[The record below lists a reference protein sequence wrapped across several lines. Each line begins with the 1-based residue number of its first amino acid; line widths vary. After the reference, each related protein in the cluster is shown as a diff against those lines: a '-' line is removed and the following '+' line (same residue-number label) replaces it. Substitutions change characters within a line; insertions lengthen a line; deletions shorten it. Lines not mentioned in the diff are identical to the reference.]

1 MSSVTRVS
9 GGMVTK
15 VSLIHTTAVANMSNN
30 LWAATDRHGPP
41 HPVHLLPGCLGIY
54 NIAKIGLL
62 EVAISHFFLQ
72 AAICSGIKA
81 K

>member
-9 GGMVTK
+9 GGIVAK

-30 LWAATDRHGPP
+30 LWTAMDCHGPP
-41 HPVHLLPGCLGIY
+41 HPEHLLPGRLGIY
-54 NIAKIGLL
+54 NIAKISSLDVL
-62 EVAISHFFLQ
+62 ISHFFLQ